1 MEFYDQLEQILSSMP
16 RLNLE
21 QSGKVRLMDRVDR
34 KYLANKKL
42 LLQYLNMVKDSY
54 YLLVAGDSPVASYAT
69 TYWDTADHRF
79 YTMHHNGARP
89 RVKVRVRT
97 YVDTA
102 TSFLEVKNKDNHSM
116 TSKSRVRLANPE
128 DVNSDDEEFL
138 EDKADVRLD
147 EIHPCL
153 TNSFHRVT
161 LVSRKM
167 NERITLDFDLKFHNI
182 ETNTDTS
189 LGSLVIMEVK
199 SSGKRSSDSIDV
211 LRELRIKASGFS
223 KYCIGT
229 YLTNPDVKHN
239 KFKKNMIEIS
249 RLEI

>member
-1 MEFYDQLEQILSSMP
+1 
-16 RLNLE
+16 
-21 QSGKVRLMDRVDR
+21 MDRVDR

-69 TYWDTADHRF
+69 TYWDTADHHF

-116 TSKSRVRLANPE
+116 TRKSRVRLANPE

-239 KFKKNMIEIS
+239 KFKENMIEIS